1 MYEYLILFLCV
12 NVDISI
18 FHLQNGKDGLLSISN
33 FFYLKL
39 NSIIQLQYELLATTN
54 TPFRSKKVMMI
65 IQFSNYLQKS
75 SYEVTSKIDR
85 PDRKCLSMII
95 SSINLCDV
103 GLHTIVLSPY
113 YYCTRP

>member
-65 IQFSNYLQKS
+65 IQFSNYYLQK
-75 SYEVTSKIDR
+75 YIA
-85 PDRKCLSMII
+85 
-95 SSINLCDV
+95 
-103 GLHTIVLSPY
+103 
-113 YYCTRP
+113 TR

>member
-54 TPFRSKKVMMI
+54 TPSKKVMMI
-65 IQFSNYLQKS
+65 IQFSNYYLQK
-75 SYEVTSKIDR
+75 
-85 PDRKCLSMII
+85 
-95 SSINLCDV
+95 
-103 GLHTIVLSPY
+103 
-113 YYCTRP
+113 

>member
-39 NSIIQLQYELLATTN
+39 NSIIQLQYELLATN
-54 TPFRSKKVMMI
+54 TPFRSKKKVMI

-103 GLHTIVLSPY
+103 GLYTIVLSPY

>member
-39 NSIIQLQYELLATTN
+39 NSIIQLQYELYIIATTN
-54 TPFRSKKVMMI
+54 TPSPASKKVMMI
-65 IQFSNYLQKS
+65 IQFSNY
-75 SYEVTSKIDR
+75 
-85 PDRKCLSMII
+85 
-95 SSINLCDV
+95 
-103 GLHTIVLSPY
+103 
-113 YYCTRP
+113 

>member
-54 TPFRSKKVMMI
+54 TPFRSKKVMI
-65 IQFSNYLQKS
+65 IQFSNYLQS
-75 SYEVTSKIDR
+75 NIATNELRGELEDR
-85 PDRKCLSMII
+85 
-95 SSINLCDV
+95 
-103 GLHTIVLSPY
+103 
-113 YYCTRP
+113 

>member
-54 TPFRSKKVMMI
+54 NTPFRSNKKVMI
-65 IQFSNYLQKS
+65 IQFSNYLQK
-75 SYEVTSKIDR
+75 
-85 PDRKCLSMII
+85 
-95 SSINLCDV
+95 
-103 GLHTIVLSPY
+103 
-113 YYCTRP
+113 

>member
-54 TPFRSKKVMMI
+54 TPFRSKKVMDYSI
-65 IQFSNYLQKS
+65 FKLFTKVKVATTT
-75 SYEVTSKIDR
+75 SYEVTS
-85 PDRKCLSMII
+85 
-95 SSINLCDV
+95 
-103 GLHTIVLSPY
+103 
-113 YYCTRP
+113 

>member
-39 NSIIQLQYELLATTN
+39 NSIIQLQYELLATN
-54 TPFRSKKVMMI
+54 TPFRSKKVMI
-65 IQFSNYLQKS
+65 IQFSNYYLQKY

-103 GLHTIVLSPY
+103 GLYTIVLSPY